1 MNIAPLL
8 LCAAFG
14 LLSATAAQFVEI
26 SARVETIE
34 WRYQEDTGLPLKN
47 IRSHTLRCI
56 VGKDQW
62 LIENLSR
69 SNITESTWYLHGMIV
84 RQISYNSTDDTTGDS
99 PSYRGYRRSARNVGL
114 LASPEGYP
122 EGDVLVNATWFAFCS
137 GPFLQKT
144 ARGVPLPTAGP
155 NQTVF
160 GLTNETRLFADA
172 LGLPRSAIFYAPPR
186 ELKGRYDV
194 PQSTNVLG
202 WNFPLV
208 FTAEQRAPDRFGK
221 WNRNLT
227 INGRVTE
234 IRSVSKLEVPEEIL
248 ERLQNPE
255 TPTTRRRP

>member
-114 LASPEGYP
+114 LASPEGLSKFQGHHP
-122 EGDVLVNATWFAFCS
+122 
-137 GPFLQKT
+137 
-144 ARGVPLPTAGP
+144 
-155 NQTVF
+155 
-160 GLTNETRLFADA
+160 
-172 LGLPRSAIFYAPPR
+172 
-186 ELKGRYDV
+186 DV
-194 PQSTNVLG
+194 PI
-202 WNFPLV
+202 W
-208 FTAEQRAPDRFGK
+208 TAAVD
-221 WNRNLT
+221 
-227 INGRVTE
+227 
-234 IRSVSKLEVPEEIL
+234 
-248 ERLQNPE
+248 ERLNDHGYILPGLGDAGDRMYG
-255 TPTTRRRP
+255 TK